1 MNKLTLKLLD
11 FIFDYSNKTLAIH
24 QTDTAKAILIASAAS
39 KFTIDALHRQLAIKT
54 QQPLNEAQMQILL
67 KNLVIELQVN
77 GYHARSDE
85 FGIEFKKKKVVR
97 WWRK

>member
-1 MNKLTLKLLD
+1 MNKLILKILD
-11 FIFDYSNKTLAIH
+11 FVFDYSNKTLAIH
-24 QTDTAKAILIASAAS
+24 QTDTAKAILIASGAF

-54 QQPLNEAQMQILL
+54 QQPLNEVQMQILL
-67 KNLVIELQVN
+67 KDLVSELQAS
-77 GYHARSDE
+77 GYHARYDE